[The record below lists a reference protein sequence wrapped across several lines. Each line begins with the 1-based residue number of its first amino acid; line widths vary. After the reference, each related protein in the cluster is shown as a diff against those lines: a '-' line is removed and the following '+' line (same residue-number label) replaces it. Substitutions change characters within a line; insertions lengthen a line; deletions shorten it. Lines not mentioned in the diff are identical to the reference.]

1 MNADAKTTS
10 HTLGRPLLWVAV
22 GTVLAL
28 LVPLVAMQ
36 FTNEVNW
43 ALFDF
48 VMAGILLFGTG
59 FTYVLFARKI
69 KSATRR
75 VVIAVL
81 LAGVLLL
88 IWAELAVGIFGT
100 PLGGS

>member
-10 HTLGRPLLWVAV
+10 HTLGKPLLRVAI

-36 FTNEVNW
+36 LTNEVNW

-48 VMAGILLFGTG
+48 VMAGILLFGIG
-59 FTYVLFARKI
+59 STYVLFARKI
-69 KSATRR
+69 ESATRR
-75 VVIAVL
+75 GVIVVL
-81 LAGVLLL
+81 LAGVFLL

-100 PLGGS
+100 PISGS